1 MKALVYTNH
10 ETLTYKKEKN
20 IVKIINLILDNYTA
34 YRLSIKLKI
43 ICHYFYLTGM
53 LQYLKTCNRI

>member
-34 YRLSIKLKI
+34 YRLGIKLII
-43 ICHYFYLTGM
+43 ICHYFYSIEM
-53 LQYLKTCNRI
+53 QKFLKT

>member
-34 YRLSIKLKI
+34 YRLNINLKFWR
-43 ICHYFYLTGM
+43 CYG
-53 LQYLKTCNRI
+53 